1 MRRYLSISNNSFIHQ
16 LNIQIRV
23 RMFHRSD
30 SGSFRI
36 IREKWKWKIEGILSC
51 PCSDKSNQLSCPLH
65 ICPALPC
72 SMLSYHKVS
81 CFQIYTDLKS
91 LGVIAKTIQLG
102 LRQDSDRIVDLQ
114 SDSEAKAEREKEDEV
129 DGVIC
134 TDRYSKLLKTFWDG
148 LKHRYNSLVSNLLF
162 GICDAMSRLPLCL
175 PSLKLQKFL
184 LNPICLLL
192 VSWTAMRSR
201 TYRIRKDERENR

>member
-1 MRRYLSISNNSFIHQ
+1 MIG
-16 LNIQIRV
+16 QILV
-23 RMFHRSD
+23 HSV
-30 SGSFRI
+30 SYG
-36 IREKWKWKIEGILSC
+36 ENENG
-51 PCSDKSNQLSCPLH
+51 KSKEFYHVHVLTNQISCPLH

-201 TYRIRKDERENR
+201 AYRIRKIKGKTDKRKKEMKFNKRLAIQIMLFSC